1 MEVILEMDAIAIKSI
16 IEPYADHR
24 PFVTKQQ
31 KALFLLYVDY
41 ILKQLSLI
49 Y

>member
-31 KALFLLYVDY
+31 KALFLLYVGY